1 MAGKVSLPSLH
12 GNEREADGVGGR
24 HLGTRVG
31 HVALR
36 ERERGKARQCTHS
49 EGNMQSAVTVDRK
62 MAQFN
67 ALCCDCVHRSYI

>member
-1 MAGKVSLPSLH
+1 MADKVSLPSLH
-12 GNEREADGVGGR
+12 SNEREAADGVGGR

-36 ERERGKARQCTHS
+36 VRWRGESEAVHYS
-49 EGNMQSAVTVDRK
+49 EGNMQSAVTVDLK

-67 ALCCDCVHRSYI
+67 ALCCDCV